1 MTMAT
6 KSIPKEEKVK
16 GEGTPR
22 TENAPGH
29 WLLARMGK
37 KVLRPGGRE
46 LTEQLVDALE
56 IEAEDDLV
64 EFAPGLGITAQ
75 MTLEKGPASYIGIEQ
90 DRAAARSAER
100 QLPKGSGKVLV
111 GNADATPLEDASC
124 NKLYGEAML
133 TMQSDKNKEGIVR
146 EAHRVL
152 RKGGLYGIH
161 ELGMTPDVQG
171 ERKRKVQKD
180 LARSIKVSAKPL
192 NQKEW
197 IELLEGE
204 GFRIKS
210 MMNAPMHLLETRRLI
225 ADEGFF
231 RTLAIGARIVT
242 RPKVLKR
249 VQGMRRCFKHY
260 EQELQAYALVAEK
273 R

>member
-1 MTMAT
+1 MAT
-6 KSIPKEEKVK
+6 GSIAKEEEVP
-16 GEGTPR
+16 EQGTIR
-22 TENAPGH
+22 TEKAPGH

-46 LTEQLVDALE
+46 LTQKLVDALDIGPNE
-56 IEAEDDLV
+56 DLV

-90 DRAAARSAER
+90 NATAARSAER
-100 QLPKGSGKVLV
+100 QLPKGYANVLV

-124 NKLYGEAML
+124 DKLYGEAML
-133 TMQSDKNKEGIVR
+133 TMQSDRNKERIVR

-161 ELGMTPDVQG
+161 ELGMTPDVYG

-197 IELLEGE
+197 TELLEGE
-204 GFRIKS
+204 GFRIKCVMS
-210 MMNAPMHLLETRRLI
+210 APMHLLETRRLI
-225 ADEGFF
+225 DDEGFF
-231 RTLAIGARIVT
+231 RTLAIGARILA

-249 VQGMRRCFKHY
+249 VQNMRRCFNRY
-260 EQELQAYALVAEK
+260 EDELQAYAIVGEK